1 MSSKIIR
8 DALALTAITLV
19 SGVALGAVYGITKEP
34 IVRQEELAKQEAY
47 QEVFPEAG
55 QFQTMT
61 LDASLEEQIRDS
73 LDAEG
78 YTQDSIQEVT
88 EALDDDGQLL
98 GYAIT
103 VVSMAGY
110 GGEIQFSM
118 GVSLDGTV
126 DGISFL
132 SISET
137 AGLGMKADT
146 EEFRGQF
153 AGKQVEAFTY
163 TKNGASAENEIDAI
177 SGATI
182 TTSAV
187 TDGVNAGLCAFRI
200 LETERSM

>member
-19 SGVALGAVYGITKEP
+19 SGLALGAVYGITKEP
-34 IVRQEELAKQEAY
+34 IARQEELAKQEAY
-47 QEVFPEAG
+47 QEVFPEAE
-55 QFQTMT
+55 QFQTVT
-61 LDASLEEQIRDS
+61 LDEELSGQIRS
-73 LDAEG
+73 GLDEAG

-88 EALDDDGQLL
+88 EALDDEGQWL

-103 VVSMAGY
+103 VLTTAGY

-126 DGISFL
+126 NGISFL

-153 AGKQVEAFTY
+153 AQKQVEAFTY
-163 TKNGASAENEIDAI
+163 TKNGASEEDEIDAI

-187 TDGVNAGLCAFRI
+187 TDAVNAGLCAFRI
-200 LETERSM
+200 LES

>member
-19 SGVALGAVYGITKEP
+19 SGLALGAVYGITKEP
-34 IVRQEELAKQEAY
+34 IARQEELAKQEAY
-47 QEVFPEAG
+47 QEVFPEAE
-55 QFQTMT
+55 QFQTVT
-61 LDASLEEQIRDS
+61 LDEELSGQIRS
-73 LDAEG
+73 GLDEAG
-78 YTQDSIQEVT
+78 YTQGSIQEVT
-88 EALDDDGQLL
+88 EALDDEGQRL

-103 VVSMAGY
+103 VLTTAGY

-126 DGISFL
+126 NGISFL

-153 AGKQVEAFTY
+153 AQKQVEAFTY
-163 TKNGASAENEIDAI
+163 TKNGASEEDEIDAI

-187 TDGVNAGLCAFRI
+187 TDAVNAGLCAFRI
-200 LETERSM
+200 LES

>member
-8 DALALTAITLV
+8 DALALTAITLM
-19 SGVALGAVYGITKEP
+19 SGLALGAVYGITKEP
-34 IVRQEELAKQEAY
+34 IARQEELAKQEAY
-47 QEVFPEAG
+47 QEVFPEAE
-55 QFQTMT
+55 QFQTVT
-61 LDASLEEQIRDS
+61 LDEELSGQIRS
-73 LDAEG
+73 GLDEVG

-88 EALDDDGQLL
+88 EALDDEGQRL

-103 VVSMAGY
+103 VLTTAGY

-126 DGISFL
+126 NGISFL

-153 AGKQVEAFTY
+153 AQKQVEAFTY
-163 TKNGASAENEIDAI
+163 TKNGASEEDEIDAI

-187 TDGVNAGLCAFRI
+187 TDAVNAGLCAFRI
-200 LETERSM
+200 LES

>member
-19 SGVALGAVYGITKEP
+19 SGLALGAVYGITKEP
-34 IVRQEELAKQEAY
+34 IARQEELAKQEAY
-47 QEVFPEAG
+47 QEVFPEAE
-55 QFQTMT
+55 QFQTVT
-61 LDASLEEQIRDS
+61 LDEEMSGQIRS
-73 LDAEG
+73 GLDEAG

-88 EALDDDGQLL
+88 EALDDEGQRL

-103 VVSMAGY
+103 VLTTAGY

-118 GVSLDGTV
+118 GVSLDSTV
-126 DGISFL
+126 NGISFL

-153 AGKQVEAFTY
+153 AQKQVEAFTY
-163 TKNGASAENEIDAI
+163 TKNGASEEDEIDAI

-187 TDGVNAGLCAFRI
+187 TDAVNAGLCAFRI
-200 LETERSM
+200 LES

>member
-19 SGVALGAVYGITKEP
+19 SGLALGAVYGITKEP
-34 IVRQEELAKQEAY
+34 IARQEELAKQEAY
-47 QEVFPEAG
+47 QEVFPEAE
-55 QFQTMT
+55 QFQTVT
-61 LDASLEEQIRDS
+61 LDEEMSGQIRS
-73 LDAEG
+73 GLDEAG

-88 EALDDDGQLL
+88 EALDDEGQRL

-103 VVSMAGY
+103 VLTTAGY

-126 DGISFL
+126 NGISFL

-153 AGKQVEAFTY
+153 AQKQVEAFTY
-163 TKNGASAENEIDAI
+163 TKNGASEEDGIDAI

-187 TDGVNAGLCAFRI
+187 TDAVNAGLCAFRI
-200 LETERSM
+200 LES